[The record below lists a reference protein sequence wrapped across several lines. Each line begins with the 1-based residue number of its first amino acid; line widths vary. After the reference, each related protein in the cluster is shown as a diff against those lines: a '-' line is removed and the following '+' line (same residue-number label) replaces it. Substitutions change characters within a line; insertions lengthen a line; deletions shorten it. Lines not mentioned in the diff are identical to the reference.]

1 MSRGFSSSC
10 CLPGG
15 KAYVLPCVTV
25 THFWL
30 QISAV
35 HWNQDEDF
43 GGFGG
48 PHCMVPGGYGAV
60 TDALARLLPGLRL
73 STPVA
78 SVEDADSGVKVTTA
92 SGPLRVPHCGPG
104 QPPCP

>member
-1 MSRGFSSSC
+1 M
-10 CLPGG
+10 
-15 KAYVLPCVTV
+15 
-25 THFWL
+25 
-30 QISAV
+30 

-78 SVEDADSGVKVTTA
+78 GVEDTDSGVKVTTA
-92 SGPLRVPHCGPG
+92 SGVCPGAPFAPLPAAIHMRSTGVPAQRSSLMAPR
-104 QPPCP
+104 

>member
-1 MSRGFSSSC
+1 M
-10 CLPGG
+10 
-15 KAYVLPCVTV
+15 
-25 THFWL
+25 
-30 QISAV
+30 

-78 SVEDADSGVKVTTA
+78 SVADTDAGVKVTTA
-92 SGPLRVPHCGPG
+92 SGPRPG
-104 QPPCP
+104 LCALQLWPASES